1 MGKSIDL
8 REATKVQWVHT
19 PGPLEQNKE
28 YPGDTNI
35 QLGCLMRIA
44 DASEKMAS
52 NYTQLQN
59 DRDLYKRWYN
69 EERDAKEKLY
79 RTIKA
84 LRGVITKLK
93 RGGKKN

>member
-1 MGKSIDL
+1 MAKTIDL
-8 REATKVQWVHT
+8 REATKTKWVHT
-19 PGPLEQNKE
+19 PNNPNEE
-28 YPGDTNI
+28 YPGDENI
-35 QLGCLMRIA
+35 KLGCLMRIA

-59 DRDLYKRWYN
+59 DRDCYKRWYN
-69 EERDAKEKLY
+69 EEREAKEKLN

-93 RGGKKN
+93 RAGKV